1 MDKKKPTKK
10 PVEQKENIVINVK
23 DEPLQAKQLAIVK
36 KESGVYHDGKK
47 LLYEKDEEF
56 EVKSCCGS
64 MCSIEKGYL
73 EFIAKFII
81 SSAVLSFSMVQL
93 ALGRGDTSYFAST
106 ISLILGIYIN
116 NKDEGK
122 KKTN

>member
-23 DEPLQAKQLAIVK
+23 DEPLAIVK

-116 NKDEGK
+116 NKDDGK
-122 KKTN
+122 TKKTN

>member
-1 MDKKKPTKK
+1 MDKIKPTKN
-10 PVEQKENIVINVK
+10 PVEQKEQKENIVINVK
-23 DEPLQAKQLAIVK
+23 EPKQLIK
-36 KESGVYHDGKK
+36 QESGVYHDGNR

-81 SSAVLSFSMVQL
+81 SGSVLSFSMFQL
-93 ALGRGDTSYFAST
+93 ANGNGDTSYFAST

-116 NKDEGK
+116 NRDDKKGK
-122 KKTN
+122 KE

>member
-10 PVEQKENIVINVK
+10 PVEQKQMENIVIDVK
-23 DEPLQAKQLAIVK
+23 NEKKKAIVK

-47 LLYEKDEEF
+47 LLYEPDEEF

-64 MCSIEKGYL
+64 HCSVEKGYL
-73 EFIAKFII
+73 EFIAKFVI
-81 SSAVLSFSMVQL
+81 SSAVLSFSMFQL
-93 ALGRGDTSYFAST
+93 ALGEGDTSYFAST

-116 NKDEGK
+116 NKDNGK
-122 KKTN
+122 TKKN